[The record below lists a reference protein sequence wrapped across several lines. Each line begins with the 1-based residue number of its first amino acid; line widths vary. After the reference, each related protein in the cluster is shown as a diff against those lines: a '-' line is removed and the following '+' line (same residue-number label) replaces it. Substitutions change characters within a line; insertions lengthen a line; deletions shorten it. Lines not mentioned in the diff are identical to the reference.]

1 MESTQQDFLSHE
13 TNLEMASHGKRFG
26 NFIID
31 QIGFLVVFFIV
42 FVIIVIIYPEVANSV
57 NDESAGTDLMLRLI
71 GMVFYGLYMGLIE
84 GIFKGKTLGKLIT
97 GTRAVNEDG
106 TPLSFGTAFQRGFI
120 RIIPFNP
127 FSALGSPCYPWQDK
141 WTNTYVID
149 VKKSILPTEES
160 I

>member
-13 TNLEMASHGKRFG
+13 TNLEMASSGKRFG
-26 NFIID
+26 NYIID
-31 QIGFLVVFFIV
+31 MISFYIVFIVVFFLIA
-42 FVIIVIIYPEVANSV
+42 ILNPGVADYVDDDSP
-57 NDESAGTDLMLRLI
+57 AADLLLRLV
-71 GMVFYGLYMGLIE
+71 GMVFYGLYMGLVE

-106 TPLSFGTAFQRGFI
+106 TPLSFATAFQRGFI

-141 WTNTYVID
+141 WTHTYVVD
-149 VKKSILPTEES
+149 VKKSILPTEENM
-160 I
+160 